1 MKRVGFLVFLG
12 LLLLS
17 LPAQAVTFQ
26 LDNITVNSSDPG
38 LVIGGGLNYTP
49 PVIFDLDCPECIPD
63 SVFFDNLFYLY
74 NTESALN
81 LDDYAT
87 IPLTLTFNFS
97 VPSAGGQAVS
107 GESYGY
113 FSLNPFGKRWAVDLD
128 NPTLFSFTD
137 GAFNYELL
145 AFISPDEADFGWTE
159 TGYFDVTFKLKECAA
174 VPIPGA
180 VWLLGSGLFGMLGFR
195 RFRNRG

>member
-1 MKRVGFLVFLG
+1 MKRMCVLVFLG

-26 LDNITVNSSDPG
+26 LDSLTVGSSDPG
-38 LVIGGGLNYTP
+38 LVLGGGLTSS
-49 PVIFDLDCPECIPD
+49 PVTFDLYCPDCDEYD
-63 SVFFDNLFYLY
+63 SVYFDNLFYLY

-113 FSLNPFGKRWAVDLD
+113 FSWNSFSKRWAVDLD

-145 AFISPDEADFGWTE
+145 AFISPDEANFGWEE
-159 TGYFDVTFKLKECAA
+159 TGYFDVTFKLKECEA

-180 VWLLGSGLFGMLGFR
+180 LWLLGSGLLGLVGFR
-195 RFRNRG
+195 KKRSKK

>member
-1 MKRVGFLVFLG
+1 MKRVVVLVFLG
-12 LLLLS
+12 LMALS

-26 LDNITVNSSDPG
+26 LDSLTVGSSDPG
-38 LVIGGGLNYTP
+38 LVLGGGLNYTP
-49 PVIFDLDCPECIPD
+49 PVSFDLDCPECSYD

-81 LDDYAT
+81 FDDWAT

-107 GESYGY
+107 GQSHGY
-113 FSLNPFGKRWAVDLD
+113 FSLIPFGNRWAVDLD

-137 GAFNYELL
+137 GAFNYELR
-145 AFISPDEADFGWTE
+145 AFISPAEANFGWTE
-159 TGYFDVTFKLKECAA
+159 TGYFDVTFKLKECEA

-180 VWLLGSGLFGMLGFR
+180 LWLLGSGLVGMLGFR
-195 RFRNRG
+195 RLRNKA